1 MADNLASKLLA
12 IVPFKKKA
20 RAGGTANT
28 PTYNPQNADQVLT
41 LPQYRDHQ
49 DDLFQDRLADNSQSL
64 IKKMMQND
72 PDMSGTVNGYLTLA
86 DTQMI
91 VYAEDLDGN
100 VDEEKSRE
108 LQQLV
113 TKLSHQTDYTLGF
126 QLRQGIYRQAEEL
139 RYMLLMRGAIG
150 GELVFDKAGTPDHIR
165 NVDMAGIRWVEKK
178 PGDYKPGQVVPG
190 VSDPV
195 PIDTPAFMVAFYRR
209 DPTAIYTVSPFV
221 SAINTIAARQQVIND
236 LYRIMRATG
245 YPRIEIKVLEEIL
258 TKNMP
263 ATYRQPG
270 REQEKQDWLNARY
283 GEIQS
288 AFDNIAVDQ
297 SLVHSDAVELKML
310 NDKAPGTALNITPI
324 IEVLNAQNQAALKTM
339 STILG
344 RGSSGVNT
352 GSVEA
357 RLAALY
363 ADQLNEPLADFY
375 GRMFSFVLHQ
385 DGYQGFARVEFDPA
399 ELRPWTELEPQLTLR
414 SQRLRQDL
422 SDGLITDVEYHLWVY
437 KRLPPP
443 GAPQLSGTGFLSA
456 IESAPAGDTSGTT
469 KAKPE
474 DVSPKTDSVGRA
486 SSPPRTRATAANR
499 RQTRRLAM
507 ASLTGQAYKM
517 IEEQRTDP

>member
-1 MADNLASKLLA
+1 MADNITSKLLA
-12 IVPFKKKA
+12 IVPFKKKPK
-20 RAGGTANT
+20 AGGTSNT
-28 PTYNPQNADQVLT
+28 ATFNPQQTDQVLT
-41 LPQYRDHQ
+41 VPQYREHQ
-49 DDLFQDRLADNSQSL
+49 DDIFQSRLADDSRT
-64 IKKMMQND
+64 IIRTMMQQD

-91 VYAEDLDGN
+91 VYAETIEGE

-113 TKLSHQTDYTLGF
+113 TKLSFQTDYTMGF
-126 QLRQGIYRQAEEL
+126 QLKQGFYQQCQDL

-150 GELVFDKAGTPDHIR
+150 AELIFDKAGTPDYLR
-165 NVDMAGIRWVEKK
+165 NVDVASLRWTEKK
-178 PGDYKPGQVVPG
+178 PGEYKPGQIVAG
-190 VSDPV
+190 QSDPV

-209 DPTAIYTVSPFV
+209 DPTAIYTYSPFV

-258 TKNMP
+258 LKNMP
-263 ATYRQPG
+263 ASLKQPG
-270 REQEKQDWLNARY
+270 QEQARQDWINARFA
-283 GEIQS
+283 EIQT

-297 SLVHSDAVELKML
+297 SLVHSDAVEISML

-324 IEVLNAQNQAALKTM
+324 IDVLNAQNQAALKTM

-363 ADQLNEPLADFY
+363 ADQLNEPLADLLS
-375 GRMFSFVLHQ
+375 RMFSFILHQ
-385 DGYQGFARVEFDPA
+385 SGFAGFARVEFDPA

-422 SDGLITDVEYHLWVY
+422 SDGLITDVEYHLQVY

-443 GAPQLSGTGFLSA
+443 GAPKLSGTGFLTPV
-456 IESAPAGDTSGTT
+456 EPAAAGGDG

-486 SSPPRTRATAANR
+486 ASPDRTRATATNR
-499 RQTRRLAM
+499 KQTRRLAAM
-507 ASLTGQAYKM
+507 NLSGRAHAMLD
-517 IEEQRTDP
+517 QRRANP